1 MTDSHSVE
9 IKKATTMGPDI
20 RLVESESEWEQ
31 KDEYTGKLYRVN
43 NVVVAL
49 ATRAQHG
56 REASNQSYICSE
68 ATVGSAATFCTES

>member
-9 IKKATTMGPDI
+9 TKKATTMGPDI

-49 ATRAQHG
+49 ATWTG
-56 REASNQSYICSE
+56 ASNQSYICSE
-68 ATVGSAATFCTES
+68 ATVGSTATLLY